1 MPADANIHMC
11 GAPILQ
17 VQDLY
22 KSFQG
27 NRVLRGLSFELHGAG
42 ATALIGSN
50 GAGKSTFLNL
60 LSGLLK
66 ADRGTIHLGG
76 QDITRLSS
84 HMRSRAGL
92 ARTFQHPRTF
102 RSLTVLEAV
111 LLAQTAQHEEGLG
124 RNLLRTF
131 SGAAPYPPAAV
142 ARARE
147 CLDQCQLM
155 PRADVAAAE
164 LTYGERKLLMLA
176 QVLAFGGDLL
186 CFDEICA
193 GLEPGLV
200 QRIQRSVD
208 GLGRSGKTVLFIEHN
223 LQHVRDL
230 ADRSVFLHEGA
241 VFREGPTA
249 EVLSDP
255 AVVRLYLGD

>member
-1 MPADANIHMC
+1 MPVEMVNASSS
-11 GAPILQ
+11 PILQ
-17 VQDLY
+17 VQDLH
-22 KSFQG
+22 KGFQG
-27 NRVLRGLSFELHGAG
+27 NHVLRGLSFELQRSR

-66 ADRGTIHLGG
+66 ADRGTIHLEGR
-76 QDITRLSS
+76 DITHLSS
-84 HMRSRAGL
+84 YRRSRSGL

-102 RSLTVLEAV
+102 RSLTVVEAV
-111 LLAQTAQHEEGLG
+111 LLAQTPLREEGLG

-131 SGAAPYPPAAV
+131 SRAEAHPADV
-142 ARARE
+142 IARARE
-147 CLDQCQLM
+147 CLSVCQLTSK
-155 PRADVAAAE
+155 ADIPADE
-164 LTYGERKLLMLA
+164 LTYGDRKLLMLA

-200 QRIQRSVD
+200 ERVRQIIARLVEN
-208 GLGRSGKTVLFIEHN
+208 GKTVLFIEHN
-223 LQHVRDL
+223 LQLVRDL
-230 ADRSVFLHEGA
+230 ADQSIFLHEGA
-241 VFREGPTA
+241 VFRQGATA

>member
-1 MPADANIHMC
+1 MSVDA
-11 GAPILQ
+11 GTGTILR
-17 VQDLY
+17 VQDLH

-27 NRVLRGLSFELHGAG
+27 NRVLRGLSFELHRSR

-50 GAGKSTFLNL
+50 GAGKSTFLDL
-60 LSGLLK
+60 LSGVLK

-76 QDITRLSS
+76 RDITNLSS

-92 ARTFQHPRTF
+92 VRTFQHPRTF
-102 RSLTVLEAV
+102 RSLTVIEAV
-111 LLAQTAQHEEGLG
+111 LFAQTPLREEGLV

-131 SGAAPYPPAAV
+131 FGSASYGADAV

-147 CLDQCQLM
+147 CLDRCQLTA
-155 PRADVAAAE
+155 RADVPAAE
-164 LTYGERKLLMLA
+164 LTYGERKLLTMA
-176 QVLAFGGDLL
+176 QALAFGGDLL

-200 QRIQRSVD
+200 ERIRRIVASLVRD
-208 GLGRSGKTVLFIEHN
+208 GKTVLFVEHN
-223 LQHVRDL
+223 LQLVKDL
-230 ADRSVFLHEGA
+230 ADRSIFLHEGT
-241 VFREGPTA
+241 VFREGLTSD
-249 EVLSDP
+249 VLSDP

>member
-1 MPADANIHMC
+1 MPAEAKTNTY
-11 GAPILQ
+11 GTPILT
-17 VQDLY
+17 VQDLH

-27 NRVLRGLSFELHGAG
+27 NRVLRGLSFQLHRSR

-66 ADRGTIHLGG
+66 ADRGSIHLGG
-76 QDITRLSS
+76 RDITHLSS
-84 HMRSRAGL
+84 HRRSRAGL

-111 LLAQTAQHEEGLG
+111 LLAQTPLREEGLG

-131 SGAAPYPPAAV
+131 SIAAPYDSRAV

-155 PRADVAAAE
+155 PRVDVPAAE
-164 LTYGERKLLMLA
+164 LTYGERKLLMMA
-176 QVLAFGGDLL
+176 QALAFGADLL

-200 QRIQRSVD
+200 ERIRGIVAD
-208 GLGRSGKTVLFIEHN
+208 LVRSGKTVLFIEHN
-223 LQHVRDL
+223 LQLVRDL

-249 EVLSDP
+249 DVLSDP

>member
-1 MPADANIHMC
+1 MPADASANIC
-11 GAPILQ
+11 SNSILQ
-17 VQDLY
+17 VQDLH

-27 NRVLRGLSFELHGAG
+27 NRVLRGLSFELHRAR

-76 QDITRLSS
+76 RDITHLSS

-92 ARTFQHPRTF
+92 ARTFQHPRMF

-111 LLAQTAQHEEGLG
+111 LLAQTPLREEGLG

-131 SGAAPYPPAAV
+131 SSAAPYRTAAV
-142 ARARE
+142 TRARE

-155 PRADVAAAE
+155 ARADVPAAE
-164 LTYGERKLLMLA
+164 LTYGERKLLMMA
-176 QVLAFGGDLL
+176 QALAFGGELL

-193 GLEPGLV
+193 GLQPGLV
-200 QRIQRSVD
+200 ERIRRIIA
-208 GLGRSGKTVLFIEHN
+208 GLVRGGKTVLFIEHN
-223 LQHVRDL
+223 LQLVRDL

-249 EVLSDP
+249 EVLYDP

>member
-1 MPADANIHMC
+1 MPADANAHTRST
-11 GAPILQ
+11 PILQ
-17 VQDLY
+17 VHDLH

-27 NRVLRGLSFELHGAG
+27 NRVLRGLSFQLHRSR

-76 QDITRLSS
+76 RDITHLSS

-111 LLAQTAQHEEGLG
+111 LLAQTPLREEGLG

-131 SGAAPYPPAAV
+131 SSAAPYNSRAV

-147 CLDQCQLM
+147 CLDRCQLM

-164 LTYGERKLLMLA
+164 LTYGERKLLMMA
-176 QVLAFGGDLL
+176 QALAFGGDLL

-200 QRIQRSVD
+200 QRISGIVADLVQ
-208 GLGRSGKTVLFIEHN
+208 GGKTVLFIEHN
-223 LQHVRDL
+223 LQLVRDL
-230 ADRSVFLHEGA
+230 ADRSVFLHEGT
-241 VFREGPTA
+241 VFREGLTA
-249 EVLSDP
+249 DVLSDP